1 MKFMNIKSIFLFSIA
16 TTLILIMH
24 LLLTTPYMGSA
35 SPINSSKTTSFALNV
50 ITTKYCAVIASVLKF
65 SSYIYENSLE
75 HTQQLSAPAELESA
89 QNKQQLIS
97 IYKEYIVQPGDSLY
111 GISRMH
117 GITVQK
123 LISFNGL
130 NSTIIHPG
138 QVLNIPNNLLNYDQI
153 ISRAS
158 DVGRSRISY
167 TEKELDLLSRLIS
180 AEAQGEPYTAQVAV
194 GAVVINRVLS
204 PKFPNTIKGV
214 IYQKGQFGPVRN
226 GYINRPAASSSISA
240 AKEALY
246 GKDPTNGALFF
257 TDTSSMNRFFHQLP
271 VAYRDGRM
279 VFFYSK

>member
-1 MKFMNIKSIFLFSIA
+1 
-16 TTLILIMH
+16 MH